1 MNIKTKKELII
12 IATGSVAAE
21 ITSYIEDSSLSEILT
36 IKGYLEYDDNIEKY
50 YNRFDFRAPILGDID
65 SYLPQ
70 ENDYFVL
77 GVANIAF
84 REKVITILKAK
95 GAKFYTLIHPTSV
108 ISSSAI
114 IGEGCVIAP
123 FVTIGPYVQLGNFNH
138 LTSYSFISHECKVG
152 DNNVFSTAGICGR
165 VEIGNNNMFYIR
177 STVIPDIKIGNN
189 ITIGAGSVLMKN
201 VKDSQIYFGNP
212 AKKFVLL

>member
-1 MNIKTKKELII
+1 MNVEAKKNLII

-21 ITSYIEDSSLSEILT
+21 ITSYIEDSSLSKILN
-36 IKGYLEYDDNIEKY
+36 IKGYLEYDYNIEKY
-50 YNRFDFRAPILGDID
+50 YNRFNFQAPILGDID
-65 SYLPQ
+65 SYIPQ

-77 GVANIAF
+77 GVADISF
-84 REKVITILKAK
+84 RKKIISTLKAK
-95 GAKFYTLIHPTSV
+95 EAKFYTLIHPNAV
-108 ISSSAI
+108 IASSAM

-165 VEIGNNNMFYIR
+165 VEIGDDNMFYIR
-177 STVIPDIKIGNN
+177 STVIPDIKIGNR
-189 ITIGAGSVLMKN
+189 IVLTAGSVMMRNAKGP
-201 VKDSQIYFGNP
+201 QTFIGNP
-212 AKKFVLL
+212 AKKLEL